1 MPDKQTLKAPEVTNK
16 AGPIAGSAPDT
27 PLVTLRCLGCGRNIA
42 PGEVCEFCKKEIAES
57 GLNDRHEHA
66 ADTGPWERLPRD
78 EPEVETPPLGKLYLF
93 FAALM
98 VMTVGRG
105 GGALVM
111 TVGRGGGAF
120 LLALILLA
128 VLGATVDAFLKVPKS
143 GHPITTLI
151 EVLLKWSVLLI
162 VAMAPVTLI
171 LMLAYGGQGR

>member
-1 MPDKQTLKAPEVTNK
+1 MTNK

-27 PLVTLRCLGCGRNIA
+27 PLVTLRCLGYGRNIA

-78 EPEVETPPLGKLYLF
+78 EPEIETPPLGKLYLF

-98 VMTVGRG
+98 VMTVG
-105 GGALVM
+105 L
-111 TVGRGGGAF
+111 GRGAF
-120 LLALILLA
+120 FVALILLA
-128 VLGATVDAFLKVPKS
+128 VLGAVTDASLKMPKS

-151 EVLLKWSVLLI
+151 EVLLKWSILLI

-171 LMLAYGGQGR
+171 FLLAFGGPGR

>member
-1 MPDKQTLKAPEVTNK
+1 MTNE
-16 AGPIAGSAPDT
+16 AGTITDNVPTT
-27 PLVTLRCLGCGRNIA
+27 PTITMRCVSCGRSIV
-42 PGEVCEFCKKEIAES
+42 PEEVCAFCKKETAVS

-66 ADTGPWERLPRD
+66 PDTGPWERLPCD

-105 GGALVM
+105 GGA
-111 TVGRGGGAF
+111 F

-128 VLGATVDAFLKVPKS
+128 VLGATVGAFLKVPKS

>member
-1 MPDKQTLKAPEVTNK
+1 MTNE
-16 AGPIAGSAPDT
+16 AGPITDSVPTT
-27 PLVTLRCLGCGRNIA
+27 PTITMRCVSCGRNIA
-42 PGEVCEFCKKEIAES
+42 PEEVCAFCKKETAVS
-57 GLNDRHEHA
+57 SLADRYEHA
-66 ADTGPWERLPRD
+66 PDTGPWERLPRD

>member
-1 MPDKQTLKAPEVTNK
+1 MTNK

-27 PLVTLRCLGCGRNIA
+27 PLVTLRCLGYGRNIA
-42 PGEVCEFCKKEIAES
+42 PGKVCKKETTES

-98 VMTVGRG
+98 VMTVG
-105 GGALVM
+105 L
-111 TVGRGGGAF
+111 GGGAF
-120 LLALILLA
+120 FVALILLA
-128 VLGATVDAFLKVPKS
+128 VLGAVTDASLKMPKS

-151 EVLLKWSVLLI
+151 EVLLRWSILLI
-162 VAMAPVTLI
+162 VAMASVTLI
-171 LMLAYGGQGR
+171 FLLAFGGPGR